1 MVLEIF
7 NNRMAF
13 ATIIAALLGA
23 ILAWLLAFFTEHY
36 RFYKKKKGA
45 YALLK
50 SEIYLYVESLKDYEE
65 YYLKNEINDINDK
78 KYHEELENFYIN
90 LKSFPK
96 YDNKKWDQLTTF
108 IPSIFNQDQIIQIS
122 KFYQKYDKINRT
134 SISLSN
140 KIAKPKIYA
149 EKYDGTKRFMGYD
162 KVNFDEINNERA
174 YFKNEL
180 IGLIKEGESILSILD
195 KNIC

>member
-7 NNRMAF
+7 NNPMAF

-23 ILAWLLAFFTEHY
+23 FLAWLLSFFTEHY

-50 SEIYLYVESLKDYEE
+50 SEICLYVESLKDYEK
-65 YYLKNEINDINDK
+65 YFLKNEINDTNDK

-108 IPSIFNQDQIIQIS
+108 IPSIFNQPQIIQIS
-122 KFYQKYDKINRT
+122 KFYQKYDQINRT

-140 KIAKPKIYA
+140 KIAKPKIYV
-149 EKYDGTKRFMGYD
+149 KYPYETKKFMGYE
-162 KVNFDEINNERA
+162 KVNYNEINKERT

-180 IGLIKEGESILSILD
+180 TQLIEDGESILSFLD
-195 KNIC
+195 KKFK